1 MTDTVLDG
9 IEARRVRTDRLEANV
24 LERASGVLKPADPEP
39 AVPRVTVAFI
49 HGNVSSSLFWQPTML
64 RLPADIRALAIDL
77 RGFGDSETLPVDAT
91 RGLRDYSDDV
101 AAVLDALGV
110 ERVNLVGWSMGGGV
124 VMQYLIDHPRKI
136 ASLTLMSPVSP
147 YGFGGTAA
155 DGRMLTSDAAGTGAG
170 GVNADFVARLA
181 AGDRTDEAQ
190 TSPRTVYRN
199 SYVAPGFVSELED
212 VWVESMLT
220 TKIGDGNYP
229 GNSVP
234 TGNWPGFSP
243 GGTGVLNTM
252 APQHCDVSGIVDVE
266 PKPPVLWIRGLD
278 DAIVSDASYF
288 DLNYLG
294 QLGVIPGWP
303 GADIAP
309 PQPMVTQTR
318 NVLDAYRA
326 AGGDYREVALQNC
339 GHSPQ
344 LERPEDFDAA
354 LIAVLV

>member
-24 LERASGVLKPADPEP
+24 LERAATDVNRVDPR
-39 AVPRVTVAFI
+39 ATVVFI

-64 RLPADIRALAIDL
+64 RLPADLRALAIDL

-101 AAVLDALGV
+101 AAVLGALGV
-110 ERVNLVGWSMGGGV
+110 QSANLVGWSMGAGV
-124 VMQYLIDHPRKI
+124 VMQYLIDHPKQV

-147 YGFGGTAA
+147 YGFGGTGAG
-155 DGRMLTSDAAGTGAG
+155 GRMLTSDAAGTGAG
-170 GVNADFVARLA
+170 GANADFVARLA
-181 AGDRTDEAQ
+181 AGDRTTETQ
-190 TSPRTVYRN
+190 TSPRAVYR
-199 SYVAPGFVSELED
+199 SAYVVPGFESEFED

-234 TGNWPGFSP
+234 SDNWPGFAP
-243 GGTGVLNTM
+243 GDAGVLNTM
-252 APQHCDVSGIVDVE
+252 APQHFDVSGIVDVE
-266 PKPPVLWIRGLD
+266 PKPPVLWIRGVN
-278 DAIVSDASYF
+278 DAIVSDTSYF

-294 QLGVIPGWP
+294 QLGIIPGWP
-303 GADIAP
+303 GAEIAP
-309 PQPMVTQTR
+309 PQPMVAQTR
-318 NVLDAYRA
+318 SVLDAYRA
-326 AGGDYREVALQNC
+326 AGGSYREVALENC

-344 LERPEDFDAA
+344 LECPDEFDAA
-354 LIAVLV
+354 LSAVLV